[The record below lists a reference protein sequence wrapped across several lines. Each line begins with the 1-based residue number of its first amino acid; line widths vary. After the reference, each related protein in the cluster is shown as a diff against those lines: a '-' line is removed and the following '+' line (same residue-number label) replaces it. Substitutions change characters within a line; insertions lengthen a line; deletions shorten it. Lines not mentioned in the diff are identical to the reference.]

1 MAEQGKFGH
10 ALYRIT
16 RGVQA
21 TEIDGLNNS
30 VGAKLKLAA
39 GTQLRVARDRHP
51 WRDGDVQPEHP
62 FFYTVEVDGR
72 RFQVAADEL
81 ESAILRVLD

>member
-1 MAEQGKFGH
+1 MPEQGKFGH

-16 RGVQA
+16 RGVHA
-21 TEIDGLNNS
+21 TEIDGQNSS
-30 VGAKLKLAA
+30 VGAKLKLPA

-51 WRDGDVQPEHP
+51 WRNPDEQPEHS

-72 RFQVAADEL
+72 RFQVAAEEL